1 MSNRPLPVTPP
12 SVPEPDSV
20 PIPSTPPPVDP

>member
-12 SVPEPDSV
+12 AVPEPDSI
-20 PIPSTPPPVDP
+20 PTPSTPPPLEP